1 MEKNWTNQ
9 NIDLNTLTDGITKFL
24 EDEDF
29 SLAVLKEEKGYVIFT
44 DESPRHKIGGGLCI
58 YIFGN
63 PNDFSIKIER
73 EKFEGGKISFPPL
86 LASMFGGG
94 YFLLKHLRS
103 DEEFVNFT
111 KSFWKNVNQIIL
123 MVKNELQGSRNV

>member
-1 MEKNWTNQ
+1 
-9 NIDLNTLTDGITKFL
+9 
-24 EDEDF
+24 
-29 SLAVLKEEKGYVIFT
+29 
-44 DESPRHKIGGGLCI
+44 
-58 YIFGN
+58 
-63 PNDFSIKIER
+63 
-73 EKFEGGKISFPPL
+73 
-86 LASMFGGG
+86 MFGGG